1 MNISYKHDMT
11 HNYMVPDLTDGICE
25 DDYRIHMLME
35 NHIRGL
41 LPCSLKKINC
51 RSHFFYDITSRQSME
66 HIYNS
71 RFLNTADIRT
81 LLRGLYRALKE
92 VKKYL
97 LDVDRIVLQPDMIY
111 MDIESREPFF
121 CYLPGYQ
128 NDLLQSFRELT
139 AYLLEHLDQTD
150 NSAVLLGY
158 EIYRKAR
165 IENYSLER
173 LLQEAGRPE
182 ADNTLRQN
190 CRSDTTP
197 HKYNAKPPYQASESR
212 EYDVNTP
219 YRGSE
224 SREHDVDTPYRTS
237 KAREYHVD
245 TSYRTSKAREYHVN
259 TPYRVSTSCPSA
271 TEHSEAFP
279 VSSSDSPKKKQA
291 EKKIAAPKKEKSEKR
306 APGKTPSAKGNT
318 SNRIFLVVCFIFSI
332 FLALIAMWLWKL
344 DTTQIGGIIFLL
356 IGLLAYGLSLES
368 KKKKREE
375 KHADTALAD
384 AMKDFQEEPYH
395 EEVLPSRESKPARGS
410 SRKKSSARTH
420 DEPLA
425 YYEASHVSEPTA
437 YYGASHV
444 SEPTAYYEASHVS
457 EPTAYYGA
465 SHVSEPTAYY
475 EASHVSEPTAYRY
488 HTDSTQMDNEK
499 KHRLGDTGV
508 LYEENGDYDPHL
520 VLISMD
526 PRRRESIVLEDN
538 CYIIGKLSSESD
550 IVLEHSSVSRIHAKI
565 ERYANDYYLC
575 DMNSTNGT
583 FLNGQR
589 LAIKDPVKI
598 QPNDEIAFARV
609 RFRVGIC

>member
-212 EYDVNTP
+212 
-219 YRGSE
+219 
-224 SREHDVDTPYRTS
+224 
-237 KAREYHVD
+237 K
-245 TSYRTSKAREYHVN
+245 YHVN
-259 TPYRVSTSCPSA
+259 TPYQVSESREYDVDTPSTPYA
-271 TEHSEAFP
+271 TIAEHSEAFP
-279 VSSSDSPKKKQA
+279 VSPSDSPKKKQA
-291 EKKIAAPKKEKSEKR
+291 AKKTTASKKEKSKKR
-306 APGKTPSAKGNT
+306 APGKSPSANGNA

-368 KKKKREE
+368 KKKKGEE
-375 KHADTALAD
+375 KHEDTSLSD
-384 AMKDFQEEPYH
+384 AMEDFQEEPYH
-395 EEVLPSRESKPARGS
+395 EEVLPSKESKPARGS

-420 DEPLA
+420 DEPPA
-425 YYEASHVSEPTA
+425 YYEASHVSEPAARYKT
-437 YYGASHV
+437 SHV
-444 SEPTAYYEASHVS
+444 SEPVAHYETSHVS
-457 EPTAYYGA
+457 ESP
-465 SHVSEPTAYY
+465 
-475 EASHVSEPTAYRY
+475 AYRY
-488 HTDSTQMDNEK
+488 HTDCMQMDNGK

-526 PRRRESIVLEDN
+526 PRRRDSIVLEDD

-589 LAIKDPVKI
+589 LSIKDPVKI

>member
-1 MNISYKHDMT
+1 MNISYKRDMT
-11 HNYMVPDLTDGICE
+11 HNYMVPDLTDDIRE

-66 HIYNS
+66 HIYDS
-71 RFLNTADIRT
+71 RFLNAADIRT
-81 LLRGLYRALKE
+81 LLRGLHCTLKE

-111 MDIESREPFF
+111 MDIESKEPFF

-182 ADNTLRQN
+182 ADNTLHQDY
-190 CRSDTTP
+190 RSDTTP
-197 HKYNAKPPYQASESR
+197 HKHNASPPYQTPESR
-212 EYDVNTP
+212 KYDVNTP

-224 SREHDVDTPYRTS
+224 SREYHVNTPYRGSESREYDVDTPYRGSESREYDVDTPYRTS
-237 KAREYHVD
+237 KAREYDAD
-245 TSYRTSKAREYHVN
+245 TPST
-259 TPYRVSTSCPSA
+259 TPSPYASIA
-271 TEHSEAFP
+271 EHSEAFP
-279 VSSSDSPKKKQA
+279 VSPSGSPKKKQA
-291 EKKIAAPKKEKSEKR
+291 EKKTAASKKEKSEKR

-375 KHADTALAD
+375 KHEDTALAD

-395 EEVLPSRESKPARGS
+395 EEVLPSKESKPTRGS
-410 SRKKSSARTH
+410 SRKKISARTH
-420 DEPLA
+420 DEPMA
-425 YYEASHVSEPTA
+425 HYETSHVSEPTA

-444 SEPTAYYEASHVS
+444 SESP
-457 EPTAYYGA
+457 
-465 SHVSEPTAYY
+465 
-475 EASHVSEPTAYRY
+475 AYRY
-488 HTDSTQMDNEK
+488 HTDRTQMDSEK

-538 CYIIGKLSSESD
+538 CYIIGKLASESD

>member
-1 MNISYKHDMT
+1 MNISYKRDMS
-11 HNYMVPDLTDGICE
+11 HNYMVPDLTDDIRE

-66 HIYNS
+66 HIYDS
-71 RFLNTADIRT
+71 RFLNAEDIRT
-81 LLRGLYRALKE
+81 MLRGLHRTLKE

-182 ADNTLRQN
+182 ADNTLRQD

-197 HKYNAKPPYQASESR
+197 HKHNDSPPYQASESR

-224 SREHDVDTPYRTS
+224 SREHDVDTP
-237 KAREYHVD
+237 
-245 TSYRTSKAREYHVN
+245 YRTSKAREYHVN

-457 EPTAYYGA
+457 EPTAY
-465 SHVSEPTAYY
+465 
-475 EASHVSEPTAYRY
+475 RY

>member
-1 MNISYKHDMT
+1 MNISYKRDMT
-11 HNYMVPDLTDGICE
+11 HNYMVPDLTDDIRE

-66 HIYNS
+66 HIYDS
-71 RFLNTADIRT
+71 RFLNAADIRT
-81 LLRGLYRALKE
+81 LLRGLHRTLKE

-111 MDIESREPFF
+111 MDIESKEPFF

-182 ADNTLRQN
+182 ADDTLRQD

-197 HKYNAKPPYQASESR
+197 HKHTASPPYQAPESR
-212 EYDVNTP
+212 KYDVNTP

-224 SREHDVDTPYRTS
+224 SRE
-237 KAREYHVD
+237 
-245 TSYRTSKAREYHVN
+245 YHVN
-259 TPYRVSTSCPSA
+259 TPYRGSESREYDADTPSTTPSPYA
-271 TEHSEAFP
+271 SIAEHSEAFP
-279 VSSSDSPKKKQA
+279 VSPSGSSKKKQA
-291 EKKIAAPKKEKSEKR
+291 EKKTAASKKEKSEKR
-306 APGKTPSAKGNT
+306 APVKTPSAKGNT

-375 KHADTALAD
+375 KHEDTALAD

-395 EEVLPSRESKPARGS
+395 EEVLPSKESKPTRGS

-420 DEPLA
+420 DEPPA
-425 YYEASHVSEPTA
+425 HYETSHASEPTA

-444 SEPTAYYEASHVS
+444 SESP
-457 EPTAYYGA
+457 
-465 SHVSEPTAYY
+465 
-475 EASHVSEPTAYRY
+475 AYRY
-488 HTDSTQMDNEK
+488 HTDRTQIDSEK

-526 PRRRESIVLEDN
+526 PRRRESIVLVDN
-538 CYIIGKLSSESD
+538 CYIIGKLASESD